1 MQIGS
6 FSSAICLLLKDV
18 LLLPMFARCCL
29 YRMETGRLSC
39 RNLTGSGEDHPENST
54 AASIYRA
61 GIQMRFLYLYDRCMH
76 LYPCFI
82 VHLQYTYRLFTF
94 ADIYHTTGKR
104 NLQVK
109 SLIAIYDAD
118 MGAVEDA
125 LRTLSGTARKESGFW
140 CCIGGMIPFIYA
152 GNHSERKAD
161 GARASD
167 GRI

>member
-109 SLIAIYDAD
+109 SLTAIYDAG
-118 MGAVEDA
+118 MGG
-125 LRTLSGTARKESGFW
+125 SGRCAQNFVWDCAKRIRFLVLHRGNDSLHICRESF
-140 CCIGGMIPFIYA
+140 
-152 GNHSERKAD
+152 
-161 GARASD
+161 
-167 GRI
+167 

>member
-61 GIQMRFLYLYDRCMH
+61 GIQMD
-76 LYPCFI
+76 
-82 VHLQYTYRLFTF
+82 V
-94 ADIYHTTGKR
+94 
-104 NLQVK
+104 
-109 SLIAIYDAD
+109 
-118 MGAVEDA
+118 
-125 LRTLSGTARKESGFW
+125 
-140 CCIGGMIPFIYA
+140 CICI
-152 GNHSERKAD
+152 
-161 GARASD
+161 RASSYIYNT
-167 GRI
+167 RIAYLRSPIFIILPGKEIYK

>member
-18 LLLPMFARCCL
+18 LLLPMFVRCCL
-29 YRMETGRLSC
+29 YRMETGRLFC

-61 GIQMRFLYLYDRCMH
+61 GIQMRFLYLYDRCRH

-109 SLIAIYDAD
+109 SLIAIYDAG

-125 LRTLSGTARKESGFW
+125 LRTLSGTARKEAGFGAASGDDSLHICRESF
-140 CCIGGMIPFIYA
+140 
-152 GNHSERKAD
+152 
-161 GARASD
+161 
-167 GRI
+167 

>member
-29 YRMETGRLSC
+29 YRIETGRLSC

-109 SLIAIYDAD
+109 SLIAIYDAG
-118 MGAVEDA
+118 MGQWKMRSELCLG
-125 LRTLSGTARKESGFW
+125 LREKKQVLVLHRGDDSLHICRESF
-140 CCIGGMIPFIYA
+140 
-152 GNHSERKAD
+152 
-161 GARASD
+161 
-167 GRI
+167 